1 MRLPA
6 HGAQLRYKD
15 VQGQAQHV
23 QDKGLGC
30 SQPASGHG
38 DARHQRLIPSA
49 NTGRVEVK
57 VGEDAES
64 VRLEDRK

>member
-1 MRLPA
+1 M
-6 HGAQLRYKD
+6 QLRCED
-15 VQGQAQHV
+15 VGGQAEHV

-30 SQPASGHG
+30 SRAASGHG

-64 VRLEDRK
+64 VILGDRK